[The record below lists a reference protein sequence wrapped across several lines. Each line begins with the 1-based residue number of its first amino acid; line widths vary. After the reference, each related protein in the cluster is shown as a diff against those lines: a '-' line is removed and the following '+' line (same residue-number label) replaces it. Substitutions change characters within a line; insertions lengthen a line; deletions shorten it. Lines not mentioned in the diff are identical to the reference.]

1 MIFSGGSFVSNVQPK
16 YAYHECLRIT
26 PFLAVAVLLIKAWL
40 KGIKGFRIFL
50 MYNRITLIA
59 TEDLPVLYRI

>member
-16 YAYHECLRIT
+16 YAYKECLRIT

-50 MYNRITLIA
+50 MYNRTTLIA
-59 TEDLPVLYRI
+59 TEDLSVLYWI